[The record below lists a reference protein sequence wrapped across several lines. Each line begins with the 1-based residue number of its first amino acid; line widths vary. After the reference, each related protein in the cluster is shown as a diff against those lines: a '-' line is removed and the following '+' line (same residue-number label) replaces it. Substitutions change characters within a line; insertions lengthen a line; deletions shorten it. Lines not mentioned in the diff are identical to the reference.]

1 MKILVAIAV
10 VIMTVGCQSSDKHN
24 MRHSATKIDANSK
37 IKQSNK
43 PHSKEYEIGQNK
55 NEKALNDNDM
65 TDQNKYPVVKSE
77 KQWREELGEERYRIL
92 RQKGTEYPGTGKY
105 NLHFSKGTYACGG
118 CNAPLFA
125 SDNKFESNCGWP
137 SFDEAIEGSIE
148 YVKDTSLG
156 MIRTEVL
163 CAKCGGHLGHVC
175 EDGPKETT
183 GQRYCIN
190 SLAID
195 FIDEE

>member
-1 MKILVAIAV
+1 MKILLALSLVFMI
-10 VIMTVGCQSSDKHN
+10 VGCQSSVKVDTAHKDTI
-24 MRHSATKIDANSK
+24 SDAISTTKQTRKS
-37 IKQSNK
+37 
-43 PHSKEYEIGQNK
+43 HEKEFETGQN
-55 NEKALNDNDM
+55 NNGEVLNDNNM

-77 KQWREELGEERYRIL
+77 EQWREELGEERYRIL
-92 RQKGTEYPGTGKY
+92 RQKGTEYPGTGEY

-118 CNAPLFA
+118 CNAPLFE

-163 CAKCGGHLGHVC
+163 CARCGGHLGHVFK
-175 EDGPKETT
+175 DGPKETT

>member
-1 MKILVAIAV
+1 MKIFVAIAV
-10 VIMTVGCQSSDKHN
+10 VLMTVGCQFSDKVDTVHT
-24 MRHSATKIDANSK
+24 ATKSNAISTA
-37 IKQSNK
+37 KQAHK
-43 PHSKEYEIGQNK
+43 LHSKGFESGQNK
-55 NEKALNDNDM
+55 NEEALNDNDM

-77 KQWREELGEERYRIL
+77 EQWREELGEERYRIL
-92 RQKGTEYPGTGKY
+92 RQKGTEYPGTGEY

-118 CNAPLFA
+118 CNTPLFA

-163 CAKCGGHLGHVC
+163 CATCGGHLGHVF